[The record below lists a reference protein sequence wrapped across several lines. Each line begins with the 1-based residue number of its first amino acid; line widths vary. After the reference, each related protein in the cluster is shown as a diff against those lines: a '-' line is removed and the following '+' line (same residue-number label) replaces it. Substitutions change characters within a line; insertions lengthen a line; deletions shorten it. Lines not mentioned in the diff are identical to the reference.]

1 MATIGKGRNRKF
13 ESLEKLLQSRRSEL
27 RNHISKHMGDVHMEH
42 EPDDE
47 AAFASESVTADLAVA
62 TLERERRQLEEIENA
77 LDRMKRGTY
86 GICGFCETPIPEA
99 RLQAL
104 PWARLCIHCA
114 GGSVNRSSAAAD

>member
-1 MATIGKGRNRKF
+1 MATTSKGRNRKF
-13 ESLEKLLQSRRSEL
+13 ETMEKLLQSRRAEL
-27 RNHISKHMGDVHMEH
+27 RNHISKHLGDVHVEH

-62 TLERERRQLEEIENA
+62 TLERERRQLEEIEHA
-77 LDRMKRGTY
+77 LDRIKSGTY
-86 GICGFCETPIPEA
+86 GICGFCDAQIPDA

-114 GGSVNRSSAAAD
+114 GGSINRSSAAAD